1 MMSGVQCVQ
10 CGSQM
15 TRAIENWSYRE
26 SGVDHVILER
36 IEVRRCPNCG
46 NVEPVIP
53 NIVELHRTLARA
65 FASRRTA
72 NEPELAFLATY
83 VELSNMATMKSVAR
97 FFHRLAK
104 LPFLPRAVRDRVIG
118 LLCGAA
124 LLVVEQEEAEETGRE
139 AKSRRRASPLE
150 WSPKRVGARCVF
162 TSAIRAGQPTLRP
175 ERDLRRVRAPSA
187 FGLDQD
193 VRHQQ
198 TSMSLQ
204 AAIK

>member
-1 MMSGVQCVQ
+1 MSGVQCVQ
-10 CGSQM
+10 CGSQI

-36 IEVRRCPNCG
+36 IEVRRCSNCG

-72 NEPELAFLATY
+72 NEQELAFLATY
-83 VELSNMATMKSVAR
+83 VELSNMATMKSVTR
-97 FFHRLAK
+97 FFHRLTK

-139 AKSRRRASPLE
+139 AKSPQES
-150 WSPKRVGARCVF
+150 F
-162 TSAIRAGQPTLRP
+162 
-175 ERDLRRVRAPSA
+175 A
-187 FGLDQD
+187 FGVEPEARGRALRVHLSDQ
-193 VRHQQ
+193 
-198 TSMSLQ
+198 SW
-204 AAIK
+204 AAHSAT